1 MRIAKTFTIDPQV
14 SEYVDATKRG
24 TSASER
30 INQLLKRAIEQ
41 EKLDRLEVEAA
52 AFFSAKADKGAD
64 EDDEA
69 SEANAFRTAGLRA
82 LEKD

>member
-1 MRIAKTFTIDPQV
+1 MKIAKTFTIDPQV

-41 EKLDRLEVEAA
+41 EKIERLEAEAA
-52 AFFSAKADKGAD
+52 AFFSANADKDAR

-69 SEANAFRTAGLRA
+69 IAFRKAGLRA